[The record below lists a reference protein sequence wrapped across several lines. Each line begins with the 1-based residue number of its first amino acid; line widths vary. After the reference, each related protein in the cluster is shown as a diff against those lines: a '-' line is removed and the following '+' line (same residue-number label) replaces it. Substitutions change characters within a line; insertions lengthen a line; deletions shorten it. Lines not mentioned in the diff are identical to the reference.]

1 MRVQYLSELRRYT
14 FDMGLNRGPLLDLRK
29 LRSFVAVAEDL
40 HFGRAAERLH
50 IAQPVL
56 SRQIRRLE
64 QELGETLLV
73 RTSRGVALTPA
84 GQHLLDEARSLLAA
98 ASAAGRRFR
107 ALTRGERSLALGFFI
122 GDDVTEAL
130 QAFSRRCPDA
140 SVTLLRTYWHDQVD
154 VLLDGRAD
162 VGFVHLPI
170 TETGLELLPV
180 RSQPRLAVLSIGHP
194 AAGQGAIS
202 IADLADDPVIVQRGA
217 PPAWEAFHNV
227 DPRPDGR
234 SPRRGPAVDNLEE
247 KVQQVAAG
255 RAISFVPASVAAAY
269 LHPGVVY
276 VPVTD
281 IPAIQVCLAWRSG
294 PRSPLVAAFVASVT
308 ESAPGHTPVAD
319 PGVLGGSSR

>member
-84 GQHLLDEARSLLAA
+84 GLHLLDEARSLLAA

-180 RSQPRLAVLSIGHP
+180 RSEPRLAVLSIGHP

-247 KVQQVAAG
+247 KVQQVAAR

-308 ESAPGHTPVAD
+308 ERAPGHTPLAD
-319 PGVLGGSSR
+319 PRVLGGSSR